1 MSASVTRQMQQQC
14 TSSACSPGF
23 GLCSEVDQLAFLH
36 GALQPLSLRCQGRFL
51 FKGTV
56 PCGIPFC
63 LHMTSVNLVTAL
75 WTSVNLVT
83 ALWTSVNLVTAL
95 WSR

>member
-14 TSSACSPGF
+14 KSSAWSPGF

-63 LHMTSVNLVTAL
+63 LHTTSVTLATAL

-83 ALWTSVNLVTAL
+83 ALWL
-95 WSR
+95 R